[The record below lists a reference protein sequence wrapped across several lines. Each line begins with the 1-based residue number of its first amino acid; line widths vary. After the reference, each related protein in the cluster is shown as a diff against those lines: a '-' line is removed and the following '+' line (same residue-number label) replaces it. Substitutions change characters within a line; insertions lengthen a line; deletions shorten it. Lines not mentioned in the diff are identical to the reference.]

1 LKIDSGKKPVLIITE
16 KSTGSERIHS
26 GKNSDC
32 PFGIFCYYYLS
43 YIQGSGHMKT
53 KYFINLTI
61 FILSALIILNL
72 YQYKK
77 ITDLEIQAGSEFQQT
92 VRDSI
97 FLLENDADPNLWIKI
112 LKEED
117 GEFTFAT
124 HLGELSILSRQYH
137 MMNGKISTLGE
148 VWDQLADHYKDLAFD
163 IKNGKDY
170 TQIEEQINKDR
181 EFLVMLLNDID
192 SISGENEKRYYSEF
206 SDSESKTSN
215 LVWRE
220 YKKYEER

>member
-1 LKIDSGKKPVLIITE
+1 
-16 KSTGSERIHS
+16 
-26 GKNSDC
+26 
-32 PFGIFCYYYLS
+32 
-43 YIQGSGHMKT
+43 MKT

-61 FILSALIILNL
+61 FILAALILLNL

-77 ITDLEIQAGSEFQQT
+77 ITDLEIQAGSEFQRT

-97 FLLENDADPNLWIKI
+97 FLLENDADPTLWIKI

-117 GEFTFAT
+117 GEFTFAS
-124 HLGELSILSRQYH
+124 HLGELSILSRQYY
-137 MMNGKISTLGE
+137 MMNGKISNLGE
-148 VWDQLADHYKDLAFD
+148 VWDQLADHYKHLAFN
-163 IKNGKDY
+163 IRNGRDY

-192 SISGENEKRYYSEF
+192 SISGENEKRYYREF
-206 SDSESKTSN
+206 SDSDSKTSN

-220 YKKYEER
+220 FKKYEER